1 MISEAIITA
10 AVVGVVTLLASL
22 LPGRKRDVPWT
33 EIVGGD
39 TYAAF
44 RAVQKRK
51 DNRP

>member
-1 MISEAIITA
+1 MISELTIAA
-10 AVVGVVTLLASL
+10 AVIGGGMLLASL

-33 EIVGGD
+33 QIVGGD